1 MLRNHGNDGPLI
13 LRGTRRL
20 GGEMFNI
27 TRMDEEKYDYS
38 YDPILVTLR

>member
-1 MLRNHGNDGPLI
+1 MLRNHGHDGPTI

-27 TRMDEEKYDYS
+27 ERMDEEGKYKYS
-38 YDPILVTLR
+38 LDRIHDER